1 MKMLV
6 VLASLIAPLV
16 AFAGDF
22 TVAPVTITLPK
33 GFEGAQRQEMQNA
46 VTVGF
51 TKSSSLA
58 VKPLLQISIYNFGSR
73 LKTINEAERSAA
85 ASKYLLDFLGG
96 VARRRTDFNRTE
108 PTMLHISRLPA
119 AKLRWTGNVGG
130 IKMVGVMY
138 CFIAGSRVISFHTQ
152 DVGSTP
158 TPAMIEA
165 MGAFE
170 AASVKLDG

>member
-1 MKMLV
+1 MKMMV

-58 VKPLLQISIYNFGSR
+58 V
-73 LKTINEAERSAA
+73 
-85 ASKYLLDFLGG
+85 
-96 VARRRTDFNRTE
+96 
-108 PTMLHISRLPA
+108 
-119 AKLRWTGNVGG
+119 TG
-130 IKMVGVMY
+130 
-138 CFIAGSRVISFHTQ
+138 C
-152 DVGSTP
+152 
-158 TPAMIEA
+158 
-165 MGAFE
+165 
-170 AASVKLDG
+170 